1 MQTMLPDGTSITT
14 FPDLTIDAPGSD
26 GYKRWTDRM
35 TEAQII
41 ESEFELLDGQA
52 GHFGGVSPDLV
63 LPPSV
68 MWAGGIV
75 HPPTDDKIISV
86 EATWTIPD
94 DAGVPNAPDIYGRA
108 IWFTSGIGI
117 DNHSSS
123 GGMLYAYVGNWI
135 EVDKDGNATRT
146 FASGPWFLWGRST
159 YSAPHFPNPNP
170 GDTVSCYVQSPW
182 NTSLAT
188 ANALIGFHNVT
199 QNKAMP
205 VFINNPPTGGVLA
218 GAQAE
223 WIVAASYGAR
233 GQVVSGA
240 PDAPIPTFGRVD
252 FTDCTATTQ
261 SGQQLT
267 SGSGDSLNMVYQNA
281 PNDTPV
287 CATTLNGSS
296 EIWVDYTGDR

>member
-1 MQTMLPDGTSITT
+1 MLPDGTSITT

-26 GYKRWTDRM
+26 GYKRWTDRV

-41 ESEFELLDGQA
+41 ESEFELRDSVA

-63 LPPSV
+63 LLCSEP
-68 MWAGGIV
+68 
-75 HPPTDDKIISV
+75 V
-86 EATWTIPD
+86 E
-94 DAGVPNAPDIYGRA
+94 
-108 IWFTSGIGI
+108 
-117 DNHSSS
+117 HESSDPKR
-123 GGMLYAYVGNWI
+123 LN
-135 EVDKDGNATRT
+135 R
-146 FASGPWFLWGRST
+146 L
-159 YSAPHFPNPNP
+159 PH
-170 GDTVSCYVQSPW
+170 
-182 NTSLAT
+182 
-188 ANALIGFHNVT
+188 VT
-199 QNKAMP
+199 QNKALP
-205 VFINNPPTGGVLA
+205 VFIDNPPTGGVLA

-223 WIVAASYGAR
+223 WIVAASYGAK
-233 GQVVSGA
+233 GQVASGA

-267 SGSGDSLNMVYQNA
+267 SGSGNSLNMAYQNA